1 MRVADWLTY
10 TDLEHLRRLQDYY
23 DEQTRVD
30 LHSKHELI
38 RLLLR
43 RLSDEK
49 QLGRIYDRSSAEEKA
64 FLELLLFD
72 EATTFT
78 LEELMAKASLA
89 QANKDCAPRKLL
101 VQVLKKGWLFPGY
114 SADTRDLYYVP
125 SDLRERLLK
134 LIIEPVLPEPR
145 LRPPTVYRNEEGQLV
160 NDLVIFLQFLQKDL
174 VRLTQ
179 DGAIYKQQQ
188 KRLFQSMVILEEPI
202 TGKGPR
208 FGFGRSYH
216 LYPDRFALLYD
227 YAYYQGYFSEES
239 QQSLRLTP
247 KGEGKIRETTLKDG
261 EQLYQFWIRL
271 YRRPIPQLP
280 VILRWISIFADIGW
294 SRLNIVYKIV
304 RRWLAPY
311 YYESQE
317 SLFQRVIQML
327 LHLGVIQV
335 GSVGDDQ
342 YLTSTTHGKRWMK
355 RHSAFRLQVIEE
367 GFTQQRPI
375 QSIID

>member
-10 TDLEHLRRLQDYY
+10 TDLEHLRRLQAYY
-23 DEQTRVD
+23 DEQTRID

-38 RLLLR
+38 SQLLR
-43 RLSDEK
+43 RLSDQKELE
-49 QLGRIYDRSSAEEKA
+49 QVYNRSSADEKA

-78 LEELMAKASLA
+78 VEELVAKAKLA
-89 QANKDCAPRKLL
+89 LANKDHAPRKLL
-101 VQVLKKGWLFPGY
+101 VQIIKKGWIFPGY
-114 SADTRDLYYVP
+114 SSHTRDLYYVP
-125 SDLRERLLK
+125 SDLKERLLK

-145 LRPPTVYRNEEGQLV
+145 LRPPNVYRNEEGQLV
-160 NDLVIFLQFLQKDL
+160 NDLIIFLRFLQQEL
-174 VRLTQ
+174 IRLTQ

-188 KRLFQSMVILEEPI
+188 KRLFQSMVVLEKPI
-202 TGKGPR
+202 TRKGPR

-239 QQSLRLTP
+239 HRSLRLTP

-294 SRLNIVYKIV
+294 SRLNIVYKTV

-342 YLTSTTHGKRWMK
+342 YLTSTAQGKQWMK
-355 RHSAFRLQVIEE
+355 RHSAFQLQEIEE
-367 GFTQQRPI
+367 GF
-375 QSIID
+375 S